1 MKQSDFSK
9 KRMLHIYV
17 IVLVL
22 IVILLT
28 IGMMMLRYNVDGEKN
43 LPFVITKINLI
54 STAESNIKQDENG
67 KWHAGILQ
75 KNDLFFTIEKNNGY
89 KKVDTIKQIRL
100 ENITISAQNENL
112 SIGVY
117 RPKSN
122 NFDYIYT
129 DDYVVEDSISFVG
142 SQETNMQTLQINNQ
156 GGRIGLSSIIKN
168 LTEYDFEENEKVPSD
183 GKLLSKAGI
192 NIEDIKFTISFD
204 LIIETGNGN
213 KFKAYISNELPTGNI
228 MEEGVSSI
236 EINNPENIV
245 FKRIK

>member
-1 MKQSDFSK
+1 MKLNTFHK
-9 KRMLHIYV
+9 KRMLHIYIIALALV
-17 IVLVL
+17 I
-22 IVILLT
+22 ILLA
-28 IGMMMLRYNVDGEKN
+28 IGMIMLRYSVEGEKN
-43 LPFVITKINLI
+43 LPFIIKKINLI
-54 STAESNIKQDENG
+54 STAESKIKQDENK

-75 KNDLFFTIEKNNGY
+75 KNDLFFTIEKNDKY

-100 ENITISAQNENL
+100 ENIKITTQNEDL
-112 SIGVY
+112 AIAIY

-122 NFDYIYT
+122 SFDYIYS
-129 DDYVVEDSISFVG
+129 DEYKLEDKLILDG
-142 SQETNMQTLQINNQ
+142 SQETNIETLQINNQ
-156 GGRIGLSSIIKN
+156 GGRIGLSAIINN

-192 NIEDIKFTISFD
+192 KIDDIKFTISFD

-213 KFKAYISNELPTGNI
+213 KFKAYIINELPTGNI